1 MPTPTPPPAPVRDL
15 GTSDQP
21 PSDTGRIARWGLLG
35 LTLGFGGFLA
45 WAAWAP
51 LDEGVPA
58 TAQVAVDTKRKAVQ
72 HLAGGI
78 VRQVLVREGDVVR
91 QDQPLMLLD
100 EAVARATHEQVRQR
114 YLGLRAIQGR
124 LHAEQAGAPSIVFH
138 PDLVSAS
145 SDPLIRSQMQL
156 QSQLLATRRAA
167 LQADLEGIEESVR
180 AQQASMQAYDAM
192 LTHRRQQLSLLEDEL
207 RHARGLVADGY
218 MPRNRQLELERSVAE
233 VRATIAELIGN
244 TGRGARMIGELKQR
258 AIARRQEVR
267 KEVETQLADA
277 SRDVLAEYEKLV
289 AVRNDLSRTEIRS
302 PAAGQVV
309 GLAVQTVGGVV
320 QAGQK
325 LMDIVP
331 EGEPLLL
338 EARIPPHLA
347 DRIGAGSPTDIRFAA
362 FAHTPQL
369 VVDGEILS
377 VSADLL
383 TDPQTGASW
392 YLARV
397 RVTEAGIRTLGERR
411 MQPGMPAE
419 VIVRTGERSML
430 AYLVHPLTKRL
441 ASAMKEE

>member
-1 MPTPTPPPAPVRDL
+1 MSTTTPNPAPVPDT
-15 GTSDQP
+15 GATDEP
-21 PSDTGRIARWGLLG
+21 PADTGRIARWGLLG

-58 TAQVAVDTKRKAVQ
+58 TAQVTVDTKRKAVQ

-114 YLGLRAIQGR
+114 YLGLRAVQAR
-124 LHAEQAGAPSIVFH
+124 LQAEQAGAPGIAFH
-138 PDLVSAS
+138 PDLVGAA

-167 LQADLEGIEESVR
+167 LQADLDGIDESVR
-180 AQQASMQAYDAM
+180 AQQSSLQAYESM
-192 LTHRRQQLSLLEDEL
+192 LGHRRDQLALLEDEL
-207 RHARGLVADGY
+207 RHARSLVADGY

-244 TGRGARMIGELKQR
+244 TGRAARTIGELRQR
-258 AIARRQEVR
+258 ALARRQESR
-267 KEVETQLADA
+267 KEVETQLADV
-277 SRDVLAEYEKLV
+277 SRDVLAENEKLI
-289 AVRNDLSRTEIRS
+289 AVRNDLARTEIRS

-331 EGEPLLL
+331 EDEPLLL

-347 DRIGAGSPTDIRFAA
+347 DRIRAGTPTDIRFGA

-369 VVDGEILS
+369 VVDGEVVS

-397 RVTEAGIRTLGERR
+397 RVTAAGIQTLGARR

-441 ASAMKEE
+441 AAAMKEE